1 MSRPSQA
8 ADTADTTAVL
18 IGRFQPFHHGHMALL
33 ERALREAA
41 RVVVVLGSA
50 MQARSPKNPFTWE
63 ERAAMVRGAAGDQAH
78 RLHFLPMRDYYDD
91 ARWVKAVVAGV
102 HAVAGRGSQ
111 ISLVGHDKDATSY
124 YLNRFSAW
132 HLVMEDRRANV
143 EATPIRRVLFGGA
156 PAAAALAVLREHVPA
171 PVHDYLQAW
180 VELPFHKALT
190 DAWLNIKAQR
200 EKWAGAPY
208 APIFVTVDAVVRGD
222 DRVLLIR
229 RAREPGAGLWALPG
243 GFVEQDERLLQAA
256 MRELREETSIGLL
269 QVSLEDAFRSAKVFD
284 HPQRSLRGRTIT
296 HAHFFDLGRHTP
308 DVQAADDAAEAQWV
322 PIGRLAAMESELFE
336 DHFAILDHFFEL
348 SAQANQTC

>member
-1 MSRPSQA
+1 LGEGWQ
-8 ADTADTTAVL
+8 
-18 IGRFQPFHHGHMALL
+18 ALL
-33 ERALREAA
+33 GERIGETVESEPRAFREDEPEPPAENGNGDGEIAALEGET
-41 RVVVVLGSA
+41 LWG
-50 MQARSPKNPFTWE
+50 
-63 ERAAMVRGAAGDQAH
+63 ERR
-78 RLHFLPMRDYYDD
+78 Y
-91 ARWVKAVVAGV
+91 RWR
-102 HAVAGRGSQ
+102 GRGG
-111 ISLVGHDKDATSY
+111 L
-124 YLNRFSAW
+124 W
-132 HLVMEDRRANV
+132 H
-143 EATPIRRVLFGGA
+143 IRRDFSQE
-156 PAAAALAVLREHVPA
+156 PRFDLAMKDKEGVTVQEFPSVPS
-171 PVHDYLQAW
+171 
-180 VELPFHKALT
+180 EKLT

-269 QVSLEDAFRSAKVFD
+269 QVSLEDAFRSSKVFD

-322 PIGRLAAMESELFE
+322 PIGRQPRWRVNFSKTW
-336 DHFAILDHFFEL
+336 ICRRCG
-348 SAQANQTC
+348 AQRHRCRAPGHRVAL

>member
-1 MSRPSQA
+1 MPRPSEA
-8 ADTADTTAVL
+8 AAAADTTAVL

-33 ERALREAA
+33 ERALREAD

-91 ARWVKAVVAGV
+91 ARWVKAVVMGV
-102 HAVAGRGSQ
+102 HAVAGKGTQ
-111 ISLVGHDKDATSY
+111 ITLVGHDKDATSY

-156 PAAAALAVLREHVPA
+156 PPAAALAVLREHVPA

-180 VELPFHKALT
+180 VELPFHKSLT

-269 QVSLEDAFRSAKVFD
+269 QVSLEDAFRSSKVFD

-296 HAHFFDLGRHTP
+296 HAHYFDLGRHTP

-322 PIGRLAAMESELFE
+322 PIGRLAEMESELFE

-348 SAQANQTC
+348 SALSNQAH